1 MATKTI
7 NKTKD
12 DLAKELRST
21 KSKLTRMTGKFDKLE
36 ADFLK
41 LKEQADANK
50 AKLKKMAEELYEARE
65 KLNVTRGNYEQ
76 YKKLYESHE
85 LKSQLNT
92 KRSEMVEKDLTM
104 TKSQLALRVEYFEKH
119 PIRAMG
125 KQATFN
131 LLRFIRRTLPL
142 PEAWKLRM
150 ARKMT
155 GVAIR
160 LGRPADGAG
169 ATALDMSTSANNE
182 IDFEFMPTE
191 KPVISVIVPVY
202 NEISQTIACL
212 KSISQQHVSVD
223 YEVILADDTSP
234 DPFYTILKT
243 VPGLIYNRNPKN
255 LGFLNNCNANAKL
268 ARGDYLVFLN
278 NDTLVNPGWLERL
291 YRTFTEHGDVGIAG
305 SKLIFPDGK
314 LQEAGGIIWE
324 DGSGWNWGRGQNP
337 DHPRYNYVRD
347 VDYVSGASL
356 MITRDLWEEIGGF
369 NTELEKAYY
378 EDTDI
383 CFKVRSMRKRVV
395 YQPASEVIHIEGL
408 SSGTDV
414 TSGAKKY
421 QEINRGTFRRIW
433 ADALGTHLPN
443 ATTPEVASD
452 RMAKSHIL
460 YIDAVTPEP
469 DKDSG
474 SVDAYYSMKILIGQG
489 HRVHFVP
496 GSNFAHWGEATES
509 LERMGV
515 ECIYAPFYT
524 NMNAFLEERGDMFD
538 TVVLARAES
547 CEHYLDIIRKKC
559 PSAKIVFNT
568 VDLHFLRMSR
578 EAEISGKA
586 ADRKAAEKM
595 QEQELGYIAKS
606 DKIIVISRAER
617 ALLSAEHKISLK
629 KIHTIPLIRN
639 ESERMGGY
647 EGRQDIAF
655 IGGYKHPP
663 NIDAVHWLV
672 KKVWPAISKAV
683 PDAKLRICGSHMPKE
698 FYEYA
703 SDSIII
709 EGFIPDLEA
718 FLAGLTLTI
727 APLRFGAGLKGKVA
741 SSIGAGVPCVGT
753 DIAFEGMAEKG
764 LKAIKFEANNPET
777 FAKHC
782 ASLYLNADKWEK
794 ASLSGV
800 TYHNENYAYQNVATL
815 FEKLLK

>member
-1 MATKTI
+1 MASKI
-7 NKTKD
+7 SKEE
-12 DLAKELRST
+12 LAKQLRSA
-21 KSKLTRMTGKFDKLE
+21 KSKLTRKSNKLAALEAEFSKLE
-36 ADFLK
+36 KK
-41 LKEQADANK
+41 LAARD
-50 AKLKKMAEELYEARE
+50 KKIKQMNDELYDAKDRLKSTKSE
-65 KLNVTRGNYEQ
+65 YDQ
-76 YKKLYESHE
+76 YKTMLESYE
-85 LKSQLNT
+85 LKDQLNS
-92 KRSEMVEKDLTM
+92 KRSKMLEKDLSM
-104 TKSQLALRVEYFEKH
+104 TNSQLSQFVKNFEKKPIRTGIKRSTFNALRFARHK
-119 PIRAMG
+119 A
-125 KQATFN
+125 
-131 LLRFIRRTLPL
+131 PL
-142 PEAWKLRM
+142 PETMKLRM

-160 LGRPADGAG
+160 LGRPADGSGSPA
-169 ATALDMSTSANNE
+169 ADISTAANNE
-182 IDFEFMPTE
+182 IDFQFLETA
-191 KPVISVIVPVY
+191 KPIISIIVPVY

-234 DPFYTILKT
+234 DPFHSILTTIK
-243 VPGLIYNRNPKN
+243 GLRYFRNPKN
-255 LGFLNNCNANAKL
+255 LGFLNNCNANAKH

-278 NDTLVNPGWLERL
+278 NDTLVNPGWMERL

-305 SKLIFPDGK
+305 SKLIFPNGE

-356 MITRDLWEEIGGF
+356 MITTALWKEIGGF
-369 NTELEKAYY
+369 NTKLEKAYY

-383 CFKVRSMRKRVV
+383 CFKVRSMKKRVV

-421 QEINRGTFRRIW
+421 QEVNRGTFRKIW
-433 ADALGTHLPN
+433 ADALGTHLAN
-443 ATTPEVASD
+443 GTTPEIASD
-452 RMAKSHIL
+452 RMAKAHIL
-460 YIDAVTPEP
+460 YVDAVTPEP

-474 SVDAYYSMKILIGQG
+474 SVDAYYTMKILQAQG

-524 NMNAFLEERGDMFD
+524 NMSALLDERGDMFKY
-538 TVVLARAES
+538 VILSRAES
-547 CEHYLDIIRKKC
+547 CEHYLDIIKKKC
-559 PSAKIVFNT
+559 PSAKIIYNT
-568 VDLHFLRMSR
+568 VDLHFLRMAR
-578 EAEISGKA
+578 EAEVSGKKE
-586 ADRKAAEKM
+586 DQKAAAKM
-595 QEQELGYIAKS
+595 QKEELGYMAKS
-606 DKIIVISRAER
+606 DRIIVISQAER
-617 ALLSAEHKISLK
+617 TLLSKEHKISTR
-629 KIHTIPLIRN
+629 KIQTIPLIRN
-639 ESERMGGY
+639 ETARVGGF
-647 EGRQDIAF
+647 EGRKDIAF

-672 KKVWPAISKAV
+672 KEVWPAISKAV
-683 PDAKLRICGSHMPKE
+683 PDATLRICGSHMPKE

-703 SDSIII
+703 SDTISID
-709 EGFIPDLEA
+709 GFIPDLEE
-718 FLAGLTLTI
+718 FLAGLKLTI

-753 DIAFEGMAEKG
+753 DIAFEGMAEKA
-764 LKAIKFEANNPET
+764 LKAIKFEANTPEA

-782 ASLYLNADKWEK
+782 AALYLNEKKWEK
-794 ASLSGV
+794 ASVAGV
-800 TYHNENYAYQNVATL
+800 NYHNDNYAYHNIAPM

>member
-1 MATKTI
+1 MSSKLTKE
-7 NKTKD
+7 
-12 DLAKELRST
+12 ELSKALKST
-21 KSKLTRMTGKFDKLE
+21 KSSLTREKNKYKKLAAEFAKLE
-36 ADFLK
+36 ERLS
-41 LKEQADANK
+41 EQD
-50 AKLKKMAEELYEARE
+50 KKIHKMGEDLYDARE
-65 KLNVTRGNYEQ
+65 NLKTRTTDFEQ
-76 YKKLYESHE
+76 YKTMLESYE
-85 LKSQLNT
+85 LKDQLNS
-92 KRSEMVEKDLTM
+92 KRSKMLEKDLTM
-104 TKSQLALRVEYFEKH
+104 TNSQLSQFAKDFETKPLRTGLK
-119 PIRAMG
+119 RT
-125 KQATFN
+125 TFN
-131 LLRFIRRTLPL
+131 TLRFVRHKAPL
-142 PEAWKLRM
+142 PETMKLRM

-155 GVAIR
+155 GMAIR
-160 LGRPADGAG
+160 LGRPVDGSG
-169 ATALDMSTSANNE
+169 TPTMDMSTAANNE
-182 IDFEFMPTE
+182 IDFEFLPTE
-191 KPVISVIVPVY
+191 KPVISIIVPVY

-234 DPFYTILKT
+234 DPFHTILKT
-243 VPGLIYNRNPKN
+243 ISGLRYHRNPEN
-255 LGFLNNCNANAKL
+255 LGFLNNCNANAKH
-268 ARGDYLVFLN
+268 ARGDYLIFLN
-278 NDTLVNPGWLERL
+278 NDTLVSSGWMERL

-305 SKLIFPDGK
+305 SKLIFPNGN

-324 DGSGWNWGRGQNP
+324 DASGWNWGRNQNP

-356 MITRDLWEEIGGF
+356 MIPTELWKEIGGF
-369 NTELEKAYY
+369 NTDLEKAYY

-395 YQPASEVIHIEGL
+395 YQPSSEVIHIEGL

-421 QEINRGTFRRIW
+421 QEVNRGTFRKIW
-433 ADALGTHLPN
+433 ADALGTHLAN
-443 ATTPEVASD
+443 GTTPEVASD
-452 RMAKSHIL
+452 RMAKAHIL

-474 SVDAYYSMKILIGQG
+474 SVDAFYTMKILQGQG
-489 HRVHFVP
+489 YRVHFVP

-524 NMNAFLEERGDMFD
+524 NMNAFLEERGDMFKY
-538 TVVLARAES
+538 VVLSRAES
-547 CEHYLDIIRKKC
+547 CEHYLDMIRKKC
-559 PSAKIVFNT
+559 PSAKIIYNT
-568 VDLHFLRMSR
+568 VDLHFLRMGR

-586 ADRKAAEKM
+586 ADKKAAAKM
-595 QEQELGYIAKS
+595 QKEELSYIEKS
-606 DKIIVISRAER
+606 DRIIVISQAER
-617 ALLSAEHKISLK
+617 ELLSKEHKVKSS

-639 ESERMGGY
+639 ESHRVGGF
-647 EGRQDIAF
+647 EGRKDIAF

-663 NIDAVHWLV
+663 NVDAVHWLV
-672 KKVWPAISKAV
+672 KDVWPAIQKAV
-683 PDAKLRICGSHMPKE
+683 PDATLRICGSHMPKE

-703 SDSIII
+703 SDSISID
-709 EGFIPDLEA
+709 GFIPDLEE

-764 LKAIKFEANNPET
+764 LKAIKFEANTPEA

-782 ASLYLNADKWEK
+782 AALYLEEKKWEK
-794 ASLSGV
+794 ASVAGV
-800 TYHNENYAYQNVATL
+800 DYHNNNYAYHNISPM